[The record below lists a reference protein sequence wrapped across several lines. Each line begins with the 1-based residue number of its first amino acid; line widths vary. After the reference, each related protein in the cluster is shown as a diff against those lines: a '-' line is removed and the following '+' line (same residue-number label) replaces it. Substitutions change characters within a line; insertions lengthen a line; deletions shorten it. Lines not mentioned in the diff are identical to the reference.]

1 MRTHRPGRRL
11 HTPYVLSCAVAL
23 AAVWA
28 GCGED
33 TAGPQPASIYSIK
46 PRGRGAVCWDTEI
59 TVVFTRDPGEVQSVG
74 AWLEP
79 DGQTGV
85 TRTFRADGVPTVSF
99 DWQHGGSA
107 TFEYNIAVCEY
118 DDPAHLIWV
127 APEDGKPTLAS
138 RRQTNGVEL
147 RFNEAV
153 HPRAGDW
160 SETFMMTDAHGR
172 EWALLVT
179 VDVDDK
185 RVTLKA
191 PEPGVF
197 TPGRTYTVRGIVADR
212 HGNVTEVQ
220 FAVVT
225 KEEV

>member
-1 MRTHRPGRRL
+1 MPIHPRRRL
-11 HTPYVLSCAVAL
+11 YSLIY
-23 AAVWA
+23 AAAWATLCA

-33 TAGPQPASIYSIK
+33 DVAETPASIYSTK
-46 PRGRGAVCWDTEI
+46 PRGRAPICWDSEI
-59 TVVFTRDPGEVQSVG
+59 TVVFTRDPGDVQSVG

-85 TRTFRADGVPTVSF
+85 TRTFRSDGVPTVSF
-99 DWQHGGSA
+99 EWEHGGSA
-107 TFEYNIAVCEY
+107 QFEYSIAVCEY
-118 DDPAHLIWV
+118 DDAAYHVWV
-127 APEDGKPTLAS
+127 VPEDGKPTLAS
-138 RRQTNGVEL
+138 RRQVSGVVL

-153 HPRAGDW
+153 RAPDGDW
-160 SETFMMTDAHGR
+160 SETFVMTDVDGH

-179 VDVDDK
+179 VDDK

-197 TPGRTYTVRGIVADR
+197 TPGRTYTVRGIVSDR
-212 HGNVTEVQ
+212 HGNLTEVQ

-225 KEEV
+225 KEEA